1 MKIKAG
7 DTVRIRAGKDKG
19 KQGKV
24 LQVFPGLGRVVVEG
38 VSMMTKHLKKSSQRA
53 GQKIQFAS
61 PIQVSNVALVSPKS
75 GKSGRVG
82 YKVISAEGKQTKIR
96 VVRIKGETEDIE

>member
-7 DTVRIRAGKDKG
+7 DTVRVRTGKDKG
-19 KQGKV
+19 KQGKI

-38 VSMMTKHLKKSSQRA
+38 VNMMTKHLRKSAQRA

-61 PIQVSNVALVSPKS
+61 PIAVSNVALLSPKS
-75 GKSGRVG
+75 GKTGRVG
-82 YKVISAEGKQTKIR
+82 YKMIQMDGKQTKIR
-96 VVRIKGETEDIE
+96 VLRIKGQTEDIE

>member
-7 DTVRIRAGKDKG
+7 DTVCMRTGKDKG
-19 KQGKV
+19 KKGKV
-24 LQVFPGLGRVVVEG
+24 LQVFPHLGRVVVEG
-38 VSMMTKHLKKSSQRA
+38 VNMMTKHLRKSSQRA

-61 PIQVSNVALVSPKS
+61 PVQVSNVALVSPKS

-82 YKVISAEGKQTKIR
+82 YKLINAEGKRTKIR
-96 VVRIKGETEDIE
+96 VVRSKGEIEDIE

>member
-7 DTVRIRAGKDKG
+7 DMVRVRTGKDKG
-19 KQGKV
+19 RQGKI
-24 LQVFPGLGRVVVEG
+24 LQVFPGLERVVVEG
-38 VSMMTKHLKKSSQRA
+38 VNMMTKHLRKSSQRA

-61 PIQVSNVALVSPKS
+61 PIQISNVVLVSPKS

-82 YKVISAEGKQTKIR
+82 YKIINAEGKRTKIR
-96 VVRIKGETEDIE
+96 VLKTKGEVEDIE